1 MKIIKEN
8 KKSEE
13 NEEKV
18 ACVKLVVVGSSLG
31 QMRYE
36 SSFSSKPKRS
46 QIFPTTITIPFCFHA
61 PAIMRFAHFLHSGN
75 L

>member
-18 ACVKLVVVGSSLG
+18 ACVKLVVVGFSLG
-31 QMRYE
+31 QMHYE
-36 SSFSSKPKRS
+36 SSFSSTPKRS
-46 QIFPTTITIPFCFHA
+46 QIFPTTITISFCFRA
-61 PAIMRFAHFLHSGN
+61 PAMMRFAHILHSGN
-75 L
+75 R

>member
-18 ACVKLVVVGSSLG
+18 ACVKLVVVGFSLG

-46 QIFPTTITIPFCFHA
+46 QIFPTTITILFCFHA
-61 PAIMRFAHFLHSGN
+61 PAIMRFAHILHSGN

>member
-46 QIFPTTITIPFCFHA
+46 QIFPTPITISFCFRA
-61 PAIMRFAHFLHSGN
+61 LAMMRFAHILHSGN

>member
-46 QIFPTTITIPFCFHA
+46 QIFPTPITISFCFRA
-61 PAIMRFAHFLHSGN
+61 PTMMRFAHILHSGN